1 MIMIKRNRKNHEPL
15 LNFEAVTWLCL
26 NDLGFYRSF
35 NSFITGF
42 YMIGTP
48 VMKELTHFVP
58 IFDHLILM
66 SLCSTA
72 SAAEY
77 KKVLKKVEHWN
88 KTG

>member
-1 MIMIKRNRKNHEPL
+1 MIWGFIGL
-15 LNFEAVTWLCL
+15 LTLVTGL
-26 NDLGFYRSF
+26 
-35 NSFITGF
+35 

-66 SLCSTA
+66 SLCSTV

-77 KKVLKKVEHWN
+77 KKILKKEEH
-88 KTG
+88 